1 MFFNYCMHICILTR
15 HTLIISFIFPHN
27 ILLFIE
33 MPSFNKLVTTGI
45 AAVFA
50 ANTFNMPANA
60 MTKTESNSLSYLQ
73 VKGSGLANRCPEV
86 IGEGS
91 IAISGGKKY
100 KITDF
105 CVEPKSWQVTYYLNT
120 YIFIIICLI
129 VCTKLG

>member
-1 MFFNYCMHICILTR
+1 MSDN
-15 HTLIISFIFPHN
+15 LII
-27 ILLFIE
+27 IE

-60 MTKTESNSLSYLQ
+60 ITKTESNSLSYLQ

-91 IAISGGKKY
+91 IAINGGKKY
-100 KITDF
+100 KVTSF
-105 CVEPKSWQVTYYLNT
+105 CVEPKSWQVKLRLIAYA
-120 YIFIIICLI
+120 YILYS
-129 VCTKLG
+129 

>member
-1 MFFNYCMHICILTR
+1 
-15 HTLIISFIFPHN
+15 
-27 ILLFIE
+27 

-60 MTKTESNSLSYLQ
+60 ITKTDQQSLSYLQ

-91 IAISGGKKY
+91 IAINGGKKY
-100 KITDF
+100 KVTSF
-105 CVEPKSWQVTYYLNT
+105 CVEPKSWQVDKVLLDIRILFVSTV
-120 YIFIIICLI
+120 ISF
-129 VCTKLG
+129 